1 MTAKDQVF
9 LYCFLLY
16 EGQDQQILNFL
27 PDERAKMLQKEARR
41 YDRFPKEV
49 RMTLVSKLLG
59 YLVQHVRS
67 RNMERIHPSWI
78 AEKLAAESPQVASIV
93 LERLS
98 PEFRKQVLENYL
110 KLRPSLPPPM
120 YVPQQSA
127 DAISQIFGLGF
138 EPMSAAWGES
148 QLTLQNIYL
157 LKQEDLFVFLK
168 HVGVREIAR
177 ASSIAGKN
185 ALAALV
191 TRFPSGMQEDF
202 LNGIKAASGDP
213 SEKVKL
219 AGKRLSAI
227 DLASMSM
234 DEATLKVGLTKLG
247 ASLKNQIA
255 KATKIAQAM
264 PYSLGMIL
272 LKAREE
278 MEAGQNEE
286 QELLAI
292 LKDLVDKNKIDRSQV
307 DSLFSSIARVRP
319 SEIQSESRKL
329 KH

>member
-1 MTAKDQVF
+1 
-9 LYCFLLY
+9 
-16 EGQDQQILNFL
+16 
-27 PDERAKMLQKEARR
+27 
-41 YDRFPKEV
+41 
-49 RMTLVSKLLG
+49 
-59 YLVQHVRS
+59 
-67 RNMERIHPSWI
+67 
-78 AEKLAAESPQVASIV
+78 
-93 LERLS
+93 
-98 PEFRKQVLENYL
+98 
-110 KLRPSLPPPM
+110 
-120 YVPQQSA
+120 
-127 DAISQIFGLGF
+127 
-138 EPMSAAWGES
+138 
-148 QLTLQNIYL
+148 

-191 TRFPSGMQEDF
+191 MRFPSGMQEDF

-219 AGKRLSAI
+219 AGKRLSGI

-234 DEATLKVGLTKLG
+234 DEATLHVGLIKLG

-255 KATKIAQAM
+255 TAIKIAQAM

-278 MEAGQNEE
+278 MEAGQDEE

-292 LKDLVDKNKIDRSQV
+292 LQDLVDKNKIDRSQV

-319 SEIQSESRKL
+319 SAIQSESRKL
-329 KH
+329 NN